1 MKLRCTF
8 AHPDFFAK
16 LGPAIVEK
24 LDKIHPI
31 SCVYLMWTFSK
42 AGVECQELFDAVA
55 KRVGADLTRLDRCGL
70 TMFCWSYAYSEAE
83 NAEAGRTRES
93 PTEHHK
99 SNSDATTDRDHDRW
113 GGAETPMY
121 VCVGDDIAAPSS
133 RYTPQPHEYALSG
146 FDEQL
151 REIRRTPERYD
162 GAAVF
167 RGVLLAAPPKSVVV
181 QLQSGMTDVAKVMA
195 AEPELFQSKVCLV
208 SIMGGLE
215 RITIDGTDANDRM
228 ESGGTDS
235 DGSARVTDDGKGSNE
250 PGNESGNG
258 PGFGSGH
265 FGFTEV
271 GWQPDSAFNNS
282 LDMGAARTVYAFC
295 LAHNISMN
303 VVSRNA
309 VPDLPMSLAH
319 EYLHQHQHQHGDHG
333 DVKLWHDHC
342 EARSIG

>member
-1 MKLRCTF
+1 M
-8 AHPDFFAK
+8 
-16 LGPAIVEK
+16 
-24 LDKIHPI
+24 
-31 SCVYLMWTFSK
+31 
-42 AGVECQELFDAVA
+42 
-55 KRVGADLTRLDRCGL
+55 
-70 TMFCWSYAYSEAE
+70 
-83 NAEAGRTRES
+83 
-93 PTEHHK
+93 
-99 SNSDATTDRDHDRW
+99 
-113 GGAETPMY
+113 
-121 VCVGDDIAAPSS
+121 
-133 RYTPQPHEYALSG
+133 
-146 FDEQL
+146 
-151 REIRRTPERYD
+151 
-162 GAAVF
+162 
-167 RGVLLAAPPKSVVV
+167 LLAAPPKSVVV

-282 LDMGAARTVYAFC
+282 LDMAAARMVYAFC
-295 LAHNISMN
+295 LRNGVSMN

-309 VPDLPMSLAH
+309 VPDLPMALAH
-319 EYLHQHQHQHGDHG
+319 EYLHSSGPQQDQQQQQRTADGSSQ
-333 DVKLWHDHC
+333 
-342 EARSIG
+342 RSAGKA